1 MAMESRS
8 KTVIIWI
15 SIALNVILV
24 CSTVFLGL
32 KSQRMQQRNNR
43 LEEQTAE
50 LDWAEKI
57 EELGNKK
64 DTLVDREFKSLLSEF
79 IEKSID
85 VLSFEDELARIEEQL
100 SRNEIRFNEILNSCQ
115 DLYRRQELREE
126 EISGRIKSKS
136 KLYGS
141 PYSELM
147 LDICRRNLRN
157 LTERVLPERGKCE
170 RLFVA
175 AGMLDP
181 EVVKLEVTA
190 QMGCNIRIDPDI
202 RGDNVIG
209 TVANGTELV
218 AQNSY
223 YSWYQVRVTEWVSQ
237 KDEKNVG
244 WIWDKNV
251 KPKKEGFL

>member
-1 MAMESRS
+1 
-8 KTVIIWI
+8 
-15 SIALNVILV
+15 
-24 CSTVFLGL
+24 
-32 KSQRMQQRNNR
+32 MQQQNIDLQQQNKK

-64 DTLVDREFKSLLSEF
+64 DALVDHEFKSLLSQF

-85 VLSFEDELARIEEQL
+85 ILSFKQEFAGIEEQL
-100 SRNEIRFNEILNSCQ
+100 SRNETRFNEILNSCRE
-115 DLYRRQELREE
+115 LYRRQGLKEE
-126 EISGRIKSKS
+126 EISEKIKNKSKF
-136 KLYGS
+136 YGS
-141 PYSELM
+141 PYSKLT
-147 LDICRRNLRN
+147 LDICRRNLRS
-157 LTERVLPERGKCE
+157 LTERASPEREKCG

-175 AGMLDP
+175 ARVLDP

-190 QMGCNIRIDPDI
+190 PMGCNIRIDPDI

-209 TVANGTELV
+209 TVAHGSELL

-237 KDEKNVG
+237 EDEKNVG